1 MKTFLIVLLVS
12 IPSALTTW
20 AAAEQTEYLATKYSG
35 NQRIA
40 KNVPLSDSTALSKL
54 FRKEELECLAKQ
66 LTELEACRSFKE
78 EKPHI
83 KKVFIDFWASYEEDS
98 PNARYTKGELRLS
111 VPFHLAKRKSCD
123 PAGKKMIGK
132 AIDAVVSLERK
143 TAESG
148 RAQDKAVQS
157 VEDALKKLNKLAPSA
172 DQKAS
177 SEDQKTLNTFDE
189 GTASSAP
196 FSGSAGLADLQ

>member
-40 KNVPLSDSTALSKL
+40 KNVPLGDSTALSKL

-66 LTELEACRSFKE
+66 LTELKACRSFKE
-78 EKPHI
+78 EKPQI
-83 KKVFIDFWASYEEDS
+83 KTVFIDFWASYEEDS
-98 PNARYTKGELRLS
+98 PNATYKKGELRLF

-143 TAESG
+143 AAESG

-157 VEDALKKLNKLAPSA
+157 VEDALEKLNMLAPFA
-172 DQKAS
+172 DRKTS
-177 SEDQKTLNTFDE
+177 SDDEKILNTSDE
-189 GTASSAP
+189 STGSSAP
-196 FSGSAGLADLQ
+196 FSSSAGAAGVQ